1 MLIPFIKAL
10 LAPFPRIN
18 IDFGEANISLLMD
31 WCDLGKV
38 TFLRQK

>member
-10 LAPFPRIN
+10 LPPFPRIN
-18 IDFGEANISLLMD
+18 IGFGKANLLLLMD

-38 TFLRQK
+38 TFL